1 MQDISINLLEW
12 ESKSPEL
19 DPNLEG
25 LNFGRDEFARMTAK
39 LLSESGRLEIIELV
53 NGLSVSAS
61 SYVGTV
67 RLGNIKIT
75 IYPKIPNS
83 PFLNLLRYAYGM
95 RKLNLFLP
103 LEYGTET
110 QAFQDLLIHQLVAE
124 TMDLISRGLNKQ
136 YIRLEEDLNCV
147 CGRINFERL
156 AIRGGLKQAVMPCSH
171 HPRSDDSLLNRVLK
185 AGLLISV
192 RLTNNLVLRARL
204 RRLIAILDES
214 ISNTRLNWQLMQQVR
229 REMNRLTRAYNSIIA
244 IIEIL
249 LESAGI
255 SLEEGHPS
263 KLKLPGFL
271 FDMNRFFQA
280 LISRFLN
287 ENLHDFKIQDEYR
300 LKGMV
305 AYIPQYNPRK
315 RKAPTPRPDYAILKN
330 GEVKAL
336 LDAKYRDLWEN
347 SLPRDMLYQLCIY
360 AMSQGENRMA
370 TILYPVVGEYAGE
383 AKIEIRD
390 PIYGSGTA
398 QVVLRPL
405 DLMYLNELVSRHQTR
420 QTERDKFD
428 FARYLAFGN
437 IQA

>member
-1 MQDISINLLEW
+1 MQEISINLLEW

-25 LNFGRDEFARMTAK
+25 LNFGRDESVRTMAK
-39 LLSESGRLEIIELV
+39 FLSESGRLEITELA

-75 IYPKIPNS
+75 IHPKIPNT

-95 RKLNLFLP
+95 RELNLFLP
-103 LEYGTET
+103 LEYGAET
-110 QAFQDLLIHQLVAE
+110 QAFQDLLIHQLVGEAME
-124 TMDLISRGLNKQ
+124 LISRGLNKQ
-136 YIRLEEDLNCV
+136 YIRLQEDLNCV
-147 CGRINFERL
+147 RGKIDFEKL
-156 AIRGGLKQAVMPCSH
+156 AIRGGLNQAVMPCSH

-192 RLTNNLVLRARL
+192 RLTNDLVLRGQL

-214 ISNTRLNWQLMQQVR
+214 ISNTRLNWELLQNVR
-229 REMNRLTRAYNSIIA
+229 RKMNRLTRAYNSIIA

-255 SLEEGHPS
+255 SLEESHPS
-263 KLKLPGFL
+263 KLNLPGFL

-280 LISRFLN
+280 LISRFFN
-287 ENLHDFKIQDEYR
+287 ENLQDFKIQDEYR
-300 LKGMV
+300 LKGMM
-305 AYIPQYNPRK
+305 AYIPQYNPLK

-330 GEVKAL
+330 GEIKAL
-336 LDAKYRDLWEN
+336 LDAKYRDLWKN

-370 TILYPVVGEYAGE
+370 TILYPVVGEHASE

-390 PIYGSGTA
+390 PIYGSEKA
-398 QVVLRPL
+398 QVILRPL
-405 DLMYLNELVSRHQTR
+405 DLMHLYELVSGPQTR
-420 QTERDKFD
+420 QTERDKYD

-437 IQA
+437 V